1 MSLHCTLDRA
11 ARYFWDMTIDGAH
24 HMKIQKLSMLALAL
38 LATQAFA
45 NPEKLATYQT
55 MRGIAAQ
62 IESLKQQ
69 PGVDNANQIAQLQ
82 SQFKDLQNSMG
93 GDDPARSYEVSS
105 SRSGAPVP
113 TGSGPTPPAG
123 MTVTTTSATNSTP
136 VPINDVAVNTSTVTI
151 AGAGTYLW
159 DVDLTAL
166 LTHTFAADMDITL
179 TSPAGTVVTISTD
192 NGAGNDNVFN
202 GTFFDDDANP
212 AGAVPYATNDGL
224 TTDQVYAN
232 LVLASPLVA
241 EGSLGAFRG
250 ENPNGTWTLTVTDD
264 LAGDTGSIDGFT
276 IDAHTL
282 TSAPTL
288 TPATGFVNTTP
299 VAIADVATTTHTI
312 NVSGLT
318 GVIVDTTLTTNITH
332 TFSADM
338 DITLTSP
345 AGTVVTL
352 TSDNGAGNDNVFNGT
367 LWDDNAA
374 TTATDN
380 VYANLVTAANL
391 IPEES
396 MSAFTG
402 EDPNGT
408 WTLTVSD
415 DLAGDTGSIDSSALA
430 FVLGTA
436 PCVAIVC
443 PANISTST
451 AAGTCASPVTFG
463 APTGDPGCG
472 TITCDANS
480 GDSFGL
486 GLTNVTCTAQAG
498 PTCGFSVTVN
508 DTEAP
513 VMTCPTNIV
522 TQPTSQ
528 QGATVNFTA
537 PTVTDNCPGVGAAT
551 CAPASGSIFP
561 TGTSSVTCNASDA
574 ATNAG
579 TCAFQ
584 VLVGAQTSVPVLNS
598 LGLFALILGFLGFAW
613 VRRQTI

>member
-1 MSLHCTLDRA
+1 
-11 ARYFWDMTIDGAH
+11 
-24 HMKIQKLSMLALAL
+24 MKIQKLSILALAL
-38 LATQAFA
+38 LATQANA

-69 PGVDNANQIAQLQ
+69 TGVDTAAQIASLQ
-82 SQFKDLQNSMG
+82 SQFKDLQNGMG
-93 GDDPARSYEVSS
+93 GDDPTRSYEANRRTVA
-105 SRSGAPVP
+105 RVP
-113 TGSGPTPPAG
+113 TGSGPTPPSG

-136 VPINDVAVNTSTVTI
+136 VPINDVATNTSTLTI

-202 GTFFDDDANP
+202 GSFFDDDANP
-212 AGAVPYATNDGL
+212 AGAVPYTTNDGV
-224 TTDQVYAN
+224 TTDQVYVN
-232 LVLASPLVA
+232 LTTATPLVA

-250 ENPNGTWTLTVTDD
+250 EDPNGTWTLTVTDD

-282 TSAPTL
+282 TSSPTL

-332 TFSADM
+332 TFAADM

-345 AGTVVTL
+345 TGTVVTL
-352 TSDNGAGNDNVFNGT
+352 TTDNGAGNDNVFNGT

-374 TTATDN
+374 TTTTDN

-391 IPEES
+391 VPEES

-443 PANISTST
+443 PANVSSST
-451 AAGTCASPVTFG
+451 AAGTCASPVTFA

-472 TITCDANS
+472 TITCDATS
-480 GDSFGL
+480 GNSFGL
-486 GLTNVTCTAQAG
+486 GVTNVTCTAQAG
-498 PTCGFSVTVN
+498 PTCGFTVTVN

-513 VMTCPTNIV
+513 VMTCPTDIA

-537 PTVTDNCPGVGAAT
+537 PVVTDNCPGVGAAT
-551 CAPASGSIFP
+551 CAPASGSIFS
-561 TGTSSVTCNASDA
+561 TGVTSVTCSATDA

-579 TCAFQ
+579 NCGFQ